1 MFNFEERKEGDIL
14 FLQSMSISYREV
26 SHSKRDNIVVTED
39 LERSVGE
46 NTEDDEDVT
55 NNSDDDHTNKNQD
68 CHYSLPAIDKLISFV
83 GK

>member
-1 MFNFEERKEGDIL
+1 MFNFEERKEGEIL

-55 NNSDDDHTNKNQD
+55 NNSDDDDTNKNQN
-68 CHYSLPAIDKLISFV
+68 CHYSLPEKVKLISFV
-83 GK
+83 L